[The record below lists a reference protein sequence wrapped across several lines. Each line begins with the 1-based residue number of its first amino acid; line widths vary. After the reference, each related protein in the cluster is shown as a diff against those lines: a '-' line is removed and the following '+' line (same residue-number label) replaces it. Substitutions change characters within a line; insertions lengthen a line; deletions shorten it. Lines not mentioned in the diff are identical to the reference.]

1 MFRSSA
7 ARRIALAAAV
17 LLAAC
22 DAPVSTVSVSPDV
35 LDPQQSIT
43 TMEDVGTSAPSTTA
57 IPAPNFAN
65 VAYATRSS
73 SQRLDVYLPKTGT
86 GPFPLV
92 IWIHGG
98 GWRSGTRSLTNFPTV
113 LNLLNQGI
121 AVASIDYRLSQEAK
135 FPAQIHDVKAAI
147 RFLRGNASR
156 YRLNPNRFGAW
167 GASAGGHLAALA
179 GTSVGVAAL
188 TDLSLGHGTQSER
201 LSAVADMF
209 GPMSFRQLDPQL
221 KAIGCPLYAG
231 VGHAHPSSP
240 PSQLVGAAINTVPA
254 KVAQADPLTWLG
266 AGDAA
271 LFIQHGTADCQIPYA
286 QSTALRNAA
295 VSMLG
300 SANVTYQIMTG
311 YKHGDSRFYSSTNI
325 SAVTAFFRAKL

>member
-1 MFRSSA
+1 MFRSPA
-7 ARRIALAAAV
+7 ARRIALAGAA

-22 DAPVSTVSVSPDV
+22 DAPVSTLSNSPAA
-35 LDPQQSIT
+35 LAPQQA
-43 TMEDVGTSAPSTTA
+43 MESMDDVGPSTPSASA

-73 SQRLDVYLPKTGT
+73 AQRLDLYLPKTGT

-147 RFLRGNASR
+147 RFLRGNAVK
-156 YRLNPNRFGAW
+156 YRLNANRFGAW

-179 GTSVGVAAL
+179 GTTVGVTAL
-188 TDLSLGHGTQSER
+188 TDLSLGHGTQPER
-201 LSAVADMF
+201 LNAVVDMF
-209 GPMSFRQLDPQL
+209 GPLSFRQLDPQL
-221 KAIGCPLYAG
+221 KSMGCPLYAG

-254 KVAQADPLTWLG
+254 KVAQADPLSWLTT
-266 AGDAA
+266 GDAA
-271 LFIQHGTADCQIPYA
+271 LFIQHGTGDCQIPYA
-286 QSTALRNAA
+286 QSTTLKNAA
-295 VSMLG
+295 VTKLG
-300 SANVTYQIMTG
+300 ASNVTYQIMNG
-311 YKHGDSRFYSSTNI
+311 YKHGDSRFYSATNVN
-325 SAVTAFFRAKL
+325 AVTNFFKAKL